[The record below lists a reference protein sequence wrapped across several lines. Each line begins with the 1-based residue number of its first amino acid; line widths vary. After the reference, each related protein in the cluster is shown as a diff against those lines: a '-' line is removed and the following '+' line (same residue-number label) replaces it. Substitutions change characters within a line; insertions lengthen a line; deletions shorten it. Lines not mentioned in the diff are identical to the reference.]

1 MIFGDPAAH
10 NEWRRRTART
20 FLLYVFL
27 LAGMAVLT
35 VAGLTWSSP
44 AICGALLPSARPP
57 RTSRSRGVSLTP
69 EPAALL
75 RIAERCPVHRT
86 LTSEIRIETRVGS
99 AQSGSA
105 Q

>member
-1 MIFGDPAAH
+1 MADGHVDRISREITLTGDLTA
-10 NEWRRRTART
+10 EQRT
-20 FLLYVFL
+20 
-27 LAGMAVLT
+27 
-35 VAGLTWSSP
+35 
-44 AICGALLPSARPP
+44 
-57 RTSRSRGVSLTP
+57 
-69 EPAALL
+69 ALL